1 MALRTSRSVQRN
13 ARRGFSLLEALLAL
27 VIFTLISFAISLAL
41 STVFQAQAAAR
52 RREEEAEVVRAV
64 FGFLTRDLSAA
75 FASASNPAAV
85 FVAGGAA
92 LPGTPQRASGSL
104 LLLSTLAHR
113 IDFTDGQTAAAGSS
127 AVTMPQADFMLV
139 RYDYDPAT
147 GSVFRTTAT
156 VPNLEVIERLQP
168 SPEALLAERVTGLL
182 LRFWDAEQRGWRTDW
197 NYQQRNRQQQ
207 TPDGNNPA
215 ELQTEVITGDTGLP
229 AAVEITLTLARKDG
243 TTGIYT
249 TTVPVAAS
257 QPFAPATAPTG
268 TSPATTGAPA
278 GSGF

>member
-1 MALRTSRSVQRN
+1 MALQPSRNVQRN
-13 ARRGFSLLEALLAL
+13 TRRGFSLLEALLAL

-75 FASASNPAAV
+75 FASANNPAAV
-85 FVAGGAA
+85 FIAGGATT
-92 LPGTPQRASGSL
+92 PGTTQRASGSL

-113 IDFTDGQTAAAGSS
+113 IDFTDGQVAATGPGVVA
-127 AVTMPQADFMLV
+127 MPQADFMLV

-156 VPNLEVIERLQP
+156 VPNLEVIERLSP
-168 SPEALLAERVTGLL
+168 SPESLLAERVTGLF

-207 TPDGNNPA
+207 TTDSNNPA
-215 ELQTEVITGDTGLP
+215 ELQASAAAGDTGLP
-229 AAVEITLTLARKDG
+229 AAVEITLTLARRDG
-243 TTGIYT
+243 TTGMYT
-249 TTVPVAAS
+249 TTVPVAAP
-257 QPFAPATAPTG
+257 QPFAPATAPAG
-268 TSPATTGAPA
+268 TSPATTGIPA
-278 GSGF
+278 RSGS